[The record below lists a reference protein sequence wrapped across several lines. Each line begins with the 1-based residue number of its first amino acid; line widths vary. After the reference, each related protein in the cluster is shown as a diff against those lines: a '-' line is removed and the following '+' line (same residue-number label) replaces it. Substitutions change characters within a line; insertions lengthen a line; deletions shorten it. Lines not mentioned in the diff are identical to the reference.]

1 MIFDTVQ
8 EACYLAKI
16 PSDVLVMKASHPK
29 IGFVRAALVAAGSTE
44 RFSTTFGTS
53 SNLQVPAPPDYTCL
67 VVCAWSLVHPDVA
80 TTDVG
85 ATCVQKMVAYVM
97 PPKAKLVCVCM
108 WT

>member
-53 SNLQVPAPPDYTCL
+53 SNLQVAAPADYTCP
-67 VVCAWSLVHPDVA
+67 VVCGWTLFHPDVA

-85 ATCVQKMVAYVM
+85 ATSVHKMVASVM
-97 PPKAKLVCVCM
+97 SPKAKLVCMCM
-108 WT
+108 